1 MKTISKGNIFLI
13 LAAIVWGMGLVSQQ
27 AGMDYLGPLSFT
39 AVRCTLG
46 GISMIPL
53 VVVLSKNK
61 ARAREQQINQQA
73 AGQQELSQQA
83 TVQQELNK
91 PTDNEAKGLVKAAF
105 FCAIPLL
112 SLILLQQY
120 GLLHTSVGKAGFI
133 TALYILIT
141 PVSGKFLLHK
151 PVARN
156 TWVGVAI
163 ALVGMYFLCLT
174 DGIDGINIGDVIMI
188 FAAIA
193 SSAHMH
199 TVDHFVAKYDP
210 VKLSCYQ
217 FIMVGLMCVIP
228 AFVFESDVFTWEYI
242 KLSAIPILY
251 AGLASCAVGYT
262 FQIIGQKYTEPNT
275 ASLLLSMETVFALLT
290 GWIIL
295 GEVLAVREYIGCAI
309 MFIAIIIAQLPDRK
323 TRQN

>member
-53 VVVLSKNK
+53 VVILSKNK
-61 ARAREQQINQQA
+61 EKTQ
-73 AGQQELSQQA
+73 SQVGTNVEKTA
-83 TVQQELNK
+83 TSE
-91 PTDNEAKGLVKAAF
+91 KGLFSAAF

-156 TWVGVAI
+156 TWIGVGI

-174 DGIDGINIGDVIMI
+174 EGIDGINIGDVIMI

-199 TVDHFVAKYDP
+199 TVDHFVAKHDP

-217 FIMVGLMCVIP
+217 FIMVGLLCLIP
-228 AFVFESDVFTWEYI
+228 ALILESDVFTWEYI

-309 MFIAIIIAQLPDRK
+309 MFIAIIIAQLPDKIRHEQIESD
-323 TRQN
+323 TNR

>member
-46 GISMIPL
+46 GLSMIPL
-53 VVVLSKNK
+53 VMFLQKSKANEHEAQNQKQSEKGIFK
-61 ARAREQQINQQA
+61 A
-73 AGQQELSQQA
+73 S
-83 TVQQELNK
+83 
-91 PTDNEAKGLVKAAF
+91 F
-105 FCAIPLL
+105 FCALAL
-112 SLILLQQY
+112 MSLILLQQY

-151 PVARN
+151 PVAKN
-156 TWVGVAI
+156 TWIGVAV

-174 DGIDGINIGDVIMI
+174 GGIDGINLGDVIML

-193 SSAHMH
+193 ASTHMH
-199 TVDHFVAKYDP
+199 VVDHFVAKYDP

-217 FIMVGLMCVIP
+217 FTMVGLMCFIP
-228 AFVFESDVFTWEYI
+228 ALIFEGDVFTLEYI

-275 ASLLLSMETVFALLT
+275 ASLLLSMETVFALLA
-290 GWIIL
+290 GWVIL
-295 GEVLAVREYIGCAI
+295 GEVLAGREYLGCAI
-309 MFIAIIIAQLPDRK
+309 MFAAIIIAQLPDKKR
-323 TRQN
+323 

>member
-53 VVVLSKNK
+53 VMFLSKSK
-61 ARAREQQINQQA
+61 AKKQSQAEQMET
-73 AGQQELSQQA
+73 QEEASQ
-83 TVQQELNK
+83 
-91 PTDNEAKGLVKAAF
+91 KGLIKASF

-156 TWVGVAI
+156 TWVGVGI

-174 DGIDGINIGDVIMI
+174 EGIDGINIGDVIMI

-193 SSAHMH
+193 SAAHMH
-199 TVDHFVAKYDP
+199 IVDHFVAKHDP

-217 FIMVGLMCVIP
+217 FIMVGLLCVIP
-228 AFVFESDVFTWEYI
+228 ALLLEGDVFTWEYI

-309 MFIAIIIAQLPDRK
+309 MFIAIIIAQLPDKIRHE
-323 TRQN
+323 

>member
-53 VVVLSKNK
+53 VMFLSKSK
-61 ARAREQQINQQA
+61 AKKQSQVEQRENQ
-73 AGQQELSQQA
+73 EKFSQ
-83 TVQQELNK
+83 
-91 PTDNEAKGLVKAAF
+91 KGLLKAAF

-156 TWVGVAI
+156 TWVGVGI

-174 DGIDGINIGDVIMI
+174 EGIDGINIGDVIMI

-193 SSAHMH
+193 SAAHMH
-199 TVDHFVAKYDP
+199 IVDHFVAKHDP

-217 FIMVGLMCVIP
+217 FIMVGLLCVIP
-228 AFVFESDVFTWEYI
+228 ALLLEGDVFTWEYI
-242 KLSAIPILY
+242 KLSAIPVLY

-309 MFIAIIIAQLPDRK
+309 MFIAIIIAQLPDKIRHE
-323 TRQN
+323 

>member
-53 VVVLSKNK
+53 VIILSKNK
-61 ARAREQQINQQA
+61 AKAAQEASKANEQV
-73 AGQQELSQQA
+73 ELSE
-83 TVQQELNK
+83 TS
-91 PTDNEAKGLVKAAF
+91 EAKGLVKAAF

-228 AFVFESDVFTWEYI
+228 ALIFEGDVFTWEYI

-262 FQIIGQKYTEPNT
+262 FQVIGQKYTEPNT

-295 GEVLAVREYIGCAI
+295 GEVLAVREYIGCAV

>member
-53 VVVLSKNK
+53 VMFLDKSKKKELEVEPTKAEATPDTERPINK
-61 ARAREQQINQQA
+61 GILLA
-73 AGQQELSQQA
+73 S
-83 TVQQELNK
+83 
-91 PTDNEAKGLVKAAF
+91 F
-105 FCAIPLL
+105 FCALALL

-141 PVSGKFLLHK
+141 PLMGKFLLKK
-151 PVARN
+151 PVAKN
-156 TWVGVAI
+156 TWIGVAI

-174 DGIDGINIGDVIMI
+174 DGIDGINIGDAIMLL
-188 FAAIA
+188 AAIA
-193 SSAHMH
+193 ASTHMH
-199 TVDHFVAKYDP
+199 VVDHFVAKYDP
-210 VKLSCYQ
+210 VKLSCFQ
-217 FIMVGLMCVIP
+217 FTMVGLMCFIP
-228 AFVFESDVFTWEYI
+228 AFIFEGDVFTWEYI

-251 AGLASCAVGYT
+251 AGLCSCAVGYT

-275 ASLLLSMETVFALLT
+275 ASLLLSMETVFALIA
-290 GWIIL
+290 GWVIL
-295 GEVLAVREYIGCAI
+295 GEVLAGREYLGCAI
-309 MFIAIIIAQLPDRK
+309 MFVAIIVAQLPEKQKKLDK
-323 TRQN
+323 

>member
-53 VVVLSKNK
+53 VLFLQRSKAK
-61 ARAREQQINQQA
+61 EQGARAPKED
-73 AGQQELSQQA
+73 E
-83 TVQQELNK
+83 
-91 PTDNEAKGLVKAAF
+91 KGIFKASF
-105 FCAIPLL
+105 FCALAL
-112 SLILLQQY
+112 MSLILLQQY

-151 PVARN
+151 PVAKN

-174 DGIDGINIGDVIMI
+174 GGIDGINMGDVIML

-193 SSAHMH
+193 ASTHMH
-199 TVDHFVAKYDP
+199 VVDHFVAKYDP

-217 FIMVGLMCVIP
+217 FTMVGLMCFVP
-228 AFVFESDVFTWEYI
+228 ALIFEGDVFTWEFI

-275 ASLLLSMETVFALLT
+275 ASLLLSMETVFALLA

-295 GEVLAVREYIGCAI
+295 GEVLAGREYLGCAI
-309 MFIAIIIAQLPDRK
+309 MFIAIIIAQLPDK
-323 TRQN
+323 KRQN

>member
-46 GISMIPL
+46 GLSMIPL
-53 VVVLSKNK
+53 VMFLQKSKANEHEAQNQKQSEKGIFK
-61 ARAREQQINQQA
+61 A
-73 AGQQELSQQA
+73 S
-83 TVQQELNK
+83 
-91 PTDNEAKGLVKAAF
+91 F
-105 FCAIPLL
+105 FCALAL
-112 SLILLQQY
+112 MSLILLQQY

-151 PVARN
+151 PVAKN
-156 TWVGVAI
+156 TWIGVAV

-174 DGIDGINIGDVIMI
+174 GGIDGINLGDIIML

-193 SSAHMH
+193 ASTHMH
-199 TVDHFVAKYDP
+199 VVDHFVAKYDP

-217 FIMVGLMCVIP
+217 FTMVGLMCFIP
-228 AFVFESDVFTWEYI
+228 ALIFESDVFTLEYI
-242 KLSAIPILY
+242 RLSAIPILY

-275 ASLLLSMETVFALLT
+275 ASLLLSMETVFALLA
-290 GWIIL
+290 GWVIL
-295 GEVLAVREYIGCAI
+295 GEVLAGREYLGCAI
-309 MFIAIIIAQLPDRK
+309 MFAAIIIAQLPDKKR
-323 TRQN
+323 

>member
-53 VVVLSKNK
+53 VLVLQKSKAK
-61 ARAREQQINQQA
+61 AQDEQIPK
-73 AGQQELSQQA
+73 QE
-83 TVQQELNK
+83 E
-91 PTDNEAKGLVKAAF
+91 KGIFKASF
-105 FCAIPLL
+105 FCALAL
-112 SLILLQQY
+112 MSLILLQQY

-151 PVARN
+151 PVAKN

-174 DGIDGINIGDVIMI
+174 GGIDGINMGDVIML

-193 SSAHMH
+193 ASTHMH
-199 TVDHFVAKYDP
+199 VVDHFVAKYDP

-217 FIMVGLMCVIP
+217 FTMVGLMCFVP
-228 AFVFESDVFTWEYI
+228 ALIFEGDVFTLEYI

-275 ASLLLSMETVFALLT
+275 ASLLLSMETVFALLA

-295 GEVLAVREYIGCAI
+295 GEVLAGREYLGCAI
-309 MFIAIIIAQLPDRK
+309 MFIAIIIAQLPDK
-323 TRQN
+323 KRQN

>member
-1 MKTISKGNIFLI
+1 MKTISRGNIFLI

-39 AVRCTLG
+39 AIRCTLG

-53 VVVLSKNK
+53 VVVLSKSRSK
-61 ARAREQQINQQA
+61 NQQ
-73 AGQQELSQQA
+73 GQPDA
-83 TVQQELNK
+83 TS
-91 PTDNEAKGLVKAAF
+91 DNSSEKGIVKAAF

-156 TWVGVAI
+156 TWIGVAI

-174 DGIDGINIGDVIMI
+174 EGIDGINIGDVIMI

-217 FIMVGLMCVIP
+217 FIMVGLLCVIP
-228 AFVFESDVFTWEYI
+228 AFIFESDVLTWEYI

-309 MFIAIIIAQLPDRK
+309 MFVAIIIAQLPDK
-323 TRQN
+323 KK

>member
-13 LAAIVWGMGLVSQQ
+13 LAAVVWGMGLVSQQ

-46 GISMIPL
+46 GVSMIPL
-53 VVVLSKNK
+53 VMFLSKGK
-61 ARAREQQINQQA
+61 KQA
-73 AGQQELSQQA
+73 AGRTSTEDKQA
-83 TVQQELNK
+83 ASKTETL
-91 PTDNEAKGLVKAAF
+91 KAAF
-105 FCAIPLL
+105 FCALPLV

-120 GLLHTSVGKAGFI
+120 GLLHTTVGKAGFI

-141 PVSGKFLLHK
+141 PVSGKFLLKK

-174 DGIDGINIGDVIMI
+174 GGIDGINIGDVIMI
-188 FAAIA
+188 FAAFA
-193 SSAHMH
+193 SATHMH
-199 TVDHFVAKYDP
+199 VVDHFVAKHDP

-217 FIMVGLMCVIP
+217 FIMVGLMCLIP
-228 AFVFESDVFTWEYI
+228 AFIFESDVFTWEYI
-242 KLSAIPILY
+242 KLSAVPILY

-262 FQIIGQKYTEPNT
+262 FQVIGQKYTEPNT

-295 GEVLAVREYIGCAI
+295 GEVLAKVEYLGCVI
-309 MFIAIIIAQLPDRK
+309 MFIAIIIAQIPDK
-323 TRQN
+323 KYKD

>member
-53 VVVLSKNK
+53 VMFLQKSKSK
-61 ARAREQQINQQA
+61 AE
-73 AGQQELSQQA
+73 GESDKDSQKQD
-83 TVQQELNK
+83 E
-91 PTDNEAKGLVKAAF
+91 KGIFMASF
-105 FCAIPLL
+105 FCALAL
-112 SLILLQQY
+112 MSLILLQQY

-151 PVARN
+151 PVANN
-156 TWVGVAI
+156 TWIGVAI

-174 DGIDGINIGDVIMI
+174 GGIDGINMGDVIML

-193 SSAHMH
+193 ASTHMH
-199 TVDHFVAKYDP
+199 VVDHFVAKYDP

-217 FIMVGLMCVIP
+217 FTMVGLMCFVP
-228 AFVFESDVFTWEYI
+228 ALIFEADVFTWEYI

-275 ASLLLSMETVFALLT
+275 ASLLLSMETVFALLA
-290 GWIIL
+290 GWVIL
-295 GEVLAVREYIGCAI
+295 GEVLAGREYLGCAI
-309 MFIAIIIAQLPDRK
+309 MFIAIIVAQLPDK
-323 TRQN
+323 KRQI

>member
-53 VVVLSKNK
+53 VWYLQKSKAK
-61 ARAREQQINQQA
+61 AG
-73 AGQQELSQQA
+73 GQQSQA
-83 TVQQELNK
+83 SAPNPSE
-91 PTDNEAKGLVKAAF
+91 KGIVKASF

-151 PVARN
+151 PVANN
-156 TWVGVAI
+156 TWIGVAV

-174 DGIDGINIGDVIMI
+174 EGIDGINIGDVIMI

-193 SSAHMH
+193 SAAHMH

-217 FIMVGLMCVIP
+217 FIMVGLLCVVP
-228 AFVFESDVFTWEYI
+228 AFIFESDVFTWEYI
-242 KLSAIPILY
+242 KLSAIPVLY

-295 GEVLAVREYIGCAI
+295 GEVLAGREYLGCAI
-309 MFIAIIIAQLPDRK
+309 MFVAIIIAQLPDKKR
-323 TRQN
+323 

>member
-1 MKTISKGNIFLI
+1 MKTVSKGNVFLI

-39 AVRCTLG
+39 AARCTLG
-46 GISMIPL
+46 GLSMIPL
-53 VVVLSKNK
+53 VVFLQKSKRRQK
-61 ARAREQQINQQA
+61 SDQEPVEQV
-73 AGQQELSQQA
+73 ELKG
-83 TVQQELNK
+83 EL
-91 PTDNEAKGLVKAAF
+91 KAAF
-105 FCAIPLL
+105 FCALAL
-112 SLILLQQY
+112 TSLILLQQY

-133 TALYILIT
+133 TALYILMT
-141 PVSGKFLLHK
+141 PVSGKFLLNK
-151 PVARN
+151 PVAKQ
-156 TWVGVAI
+156 TWIGVAI

-174 DGIDGINIGDVIMI
+174 GGIDGINIGDVIMV
-188 FAAIA
+188 FAAMA
-193 SSAHMH
+193 ATAHMH
-199 TVDHFVAKYDP
+199 IVDHFVSKYDP

-217 FIMVGLMCVIP
+217 FIMVGLMCLIP
-228 AFVFESDVFTWEYI
+228 AFVLEGDVFTWEYI

-295 GEVLAVREYIGCAI
+295 GEVLIGAEYLGCAI
-309 MFIAIIIAQLPDRK
+309 MFVAIIIAQLPERK
-323 TRQN
+323 K

>member
-39 AVRCTLG
+39 AVRCILG
-46 GISMIPL
+46 GLSMIPL
-53 VVVLSKNK
+53 VMFLQKSKASEQGTQNQK
-61 ARAREQQINQQA
+61 QSEKGIFRA
-73 AGQQELSQQA
+73 S
-83 TVQQELNK
+83 
-91 PTDNEAKGLVKAAF
+91 F
-105 FCAIPLL
+105 FCALAL
-112 SLILLQQY
+112 MSLILLQQY

-151 PVARN
+151 PVAKN
-156 TWVGVAI
+156 TWIGVAV

-174 DGIDGINIGDVIMI
+174 GGIDGINLGDVIML

-193 SSAHMH
+193 ASTHMH
-199 TVDHFVAKYDP
+199 VVDHFVAKYDP

-217 FIMVGLMCVIP
+217 FTMVGLMCFIP
-228 AFVFESDVFTWEYI
+228 ALIFEGDVFTLEYI
-242 KLSAIPILY
+242 RLSAIPILY

-275 ASLLLSMETVFALLT
+275 ASLLLSMETVFALLA
-290 GWIIL
+290 GWVIL
-295 GEVLAVREYIGCAI
+295 GEVLAGREYLGCTI
-309 MFIAIIIAQLPDRK
+309 MFAAIIIAQLPDKKR
-323 TRQN
+323 

>member
-1 MKTISKGNIFLI
+1 MKTISKGNLFLI

-53 VVVLSKNK
+53 VMFLDKGKKKELKELPDGTKEVAEAPINK
-61 ARAREQQINQQA
+61 GILLA
-73 AGQQELSQQA
+73 S
-83 TVQQELNK
+83 
-91 PTDNEAKGLVKAAF
+91 F
-105 FCAIPLL
+105 FCALALL

-141 PVSGKFLLHK
+141 PLMGKFFLKK
-151 PVARN
+151 PVASN
-156 TWVGVAI
+156 TWIGVAI

-174 DGIDGINIGDVIMI
+174 EGIDGINIGDVIMLL
-188 FAAIA
+188 AAIA
-193 SSAHMH
+193 ASTHMH
-199 TVDHFVAKYDP
+199 VVDHFVAKYDP
-210 VKLSCYQ
+210 VKLSCFQ
-217 FIMVGLMCVIP
+217 FTMVGLMCFIP
-228 AFVFESDVFTWEYI
+228 AFIFEGDVFTWEYI

-251 AGLASCAVGYT
+251 AGLCSCAVGYT

-275 ASLLLSMETVFALLT
+275 VSLLLSMETVFALLA
-290 GWIIL
+290 GWVIL
-295 GEVLAVREYIGCAI
+295 GEVLAGREYIGCAI
-309 MFIAIIIAQLPDRK
+309 MLVAIIIAQLPQK
-323 TRQN
+323 EK